1 VVVYQQGNRR
11 RSIIVLL
18 VITAVALITLD
29 VRESGPIS
37 GLRDSVR
44 DVFEPITS
52 GVGTVFEPIGDYIDG
67 VVHGASLKD
76 ENADLRERL
85 DEQRGALAEA
95 RAAIAENRELQE
107 ILDLPFTE
115 DADAVTAQVVGG
127 APGNFESTVQIDAG
141 TSRGVHPDLAVVTGA
156 GLVGKV
162 ADASG
167 SQASVT
173 LLRDP
178 DSAVLARL
186 NNGATG
192 FVVGRGEGKLL
203 RLTDIDGSVEVK
215 EGDDVST
222 AGEANSVFPGGI
234 PIGVVESV
242 VNRRGALEQVI
253 TVKPSVDFGRLRLV
267 KVLPA
272 PKRSP

>member
-18 VITAVALITLD
+18 VITCVALITLD

-37 GLRDSVR
+37 GLRDTVR

-76 ENADLRERL
+76 ENAELRERL
-85 DEQRGALAEA
+85 DEQRGQLAQAE
-95 RAAIAENRELQE
+95 AAIAENRALQD
-107 ILDLPFTE
+107 ILDLATIE
-115 DADAVTAQVVGG
+115 EGDAVTARVVGG
-127 APGNFESTVQIDAG
+127 APGNFEFTVQIDAG
-141 TSRGVHPDLAVVTGA
+141 SNSGVQVDQAVVTGA

-162 ADASG
+162 EDASG
-167 SQASVT
+167 SQASVV

-178 DSAVLARL
+178 DSSVRAKLP
-186 NNGATG
+186 NGATG

-203 RLTDIDGSVEVK
+203 RLTDIDGSIEVK
-215 EGDDVST
+215 KGDVVST
-222 AGEANSVFPGGI
+222 AGDALSVFPGDVPVGR
-234 PIGVVESV
+234 VESV
-242 VNRRGALEQVI
+242 VNKRGALEQEILVE
-253 TVKPSVDFGRLRLV
+253 PAVDFGRLTLV

-272 PKRSP
+272 PTRS